1 MEILRNAKTWSSF
14 RLFRYITFLDEC
26 TCYRDRCSEDWAQ
39 KTQIF
44 DRTLTRK
51 LRLRLWLRAD
61 NKTGQLADCDITKSN
76 YRIIRKKRRPQLSL
90 PPSTGAASISPRP
103 RIPAILDATKLSWLV
118 VQVIPEIF
126 KLCRLCRSRK
136 NETKSWSKVFNVI
149 YLTHYLAFI
158 SSTKMSVCF
167 VITSCFKT
175 KIKEIN
181 IINNTYL
188 LTS

>member
-1 MEILRNAKTWSSF
+1 MKLF
-14 RLFRYITFLDEC
+14 PFLFRYITFLDEC

-76 YRIIRKKRRPQLSL
+76 YRIIRKKRRPQLRQ
-90 PPSTGAASISPRP
+90 PSTGASISPRP

-158 SSTKMSVCF
+158 YFHKNVTLFCHHIMF
-167 VITSCFKT
+167 
-175 KIKEIN
+175 
-181 IINNTYL
+181 
-188 LTS
+188 